1 MKRKH
6 ITLPT
11 SRATS
16 ISSRQWRMTAFRS
29 NRSARN
35 SIESTTT
42 REGRLSRRA
51 RLITS
56 TTWSRSSTDAIRYR
70 SWDRGKDQDRGGPD
84 EPAPE
89 ALVDDRDARG
99 DPVRTRGH
107 GARRGPRLPRSPS
120 GGGRSPGAAFKRG
133 APRG

>member
-42 REGRLSRRA
+42 REGRGPEEVHVQRGLALPEPRDDEVLREEPLLA
-51 RLITS
+51 RDL
-56 TTWSRSSTDAIRYR
+56 
-70 SWDRGKDQDRGGPD
+70 GEEQDRGGPD
-84 EPAPE
+84 EPAPD
-89 ALVDDRDARG
+89 APADDRDARG
-99 DPVRTRGH
+99 
-107 GARRGPRLPRSPS
+107 AR
-120 GGGRSPGAAFKRG
+120 
-133 APRG
+133 